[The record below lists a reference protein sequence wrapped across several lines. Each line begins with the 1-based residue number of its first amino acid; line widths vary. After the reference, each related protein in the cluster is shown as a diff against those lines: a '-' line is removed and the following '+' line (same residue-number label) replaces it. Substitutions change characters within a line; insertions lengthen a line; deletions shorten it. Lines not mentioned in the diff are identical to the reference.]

1 MNRSVFNVFFFFV
14 LFFAFTVTQRPRRCL
29 HSACFVFANSPKPSD
44 VQFNCLYMTKEK
56 TATSHIYEKP
66 EQEHVCLCLKKKDRK
81 DQFIVAAPIETTDK
95 SPKKKK
101 KPQKRREL

>member
-1 MNRSVFNVFFFFV
+1 
-14 LFFAFTVTQRPRRCL
+14 
-29 HSACFVFANSPKPSD
+29 
-44 VQFNCLYMTKEK
+44 MTKEK

-66 EQEHVCLCLKKKDRK
+66 EQEHVCFCLKKKDRK

-101 KPQKRREL
+101 KNPKRDESCNKLEFFFKQRSDSEVVGGVSGVQ